1 MAWSFQVTLKTNK
14 NSAMPDM
21 IFSSYREIVLP
32 DTQKADFE
40 KIDCIT
46 LKASAI
52 AICFYLSSQ
61 DTCSG
66 AETWRT
72 EFKEVLLSKCI

>member
-1 MAWSFQVTLKTNK
+1 
-14 NSAMPDM
+14 MPDM

-52 AICFYLSSQ
+52 AICFYLSS
-61 DTCSG
+61 
-66 AETWRT
+66 
-72 EFKEVLLSKCI
+72 KEILYIVQ

>member
-21 IFSSYREIVLP
+21 IFSSYCEIVLP

-40 KIDCIT
+40 KINCIT

-52 AICFYLSSQ
+52 AISFYISSKN
-61 DTCSG
+61 TWSG
-66 AETWRT
+66 AETW
-72 EFKEVLLSKCI
+72 CIKFEEALVK